1 MRFNQAQEL
10 IEKLQNENVM
20 QFALPRRGRGFVKKN
35 GELLL
40 YTGGTLTSYGHF
52 QEDLKNNGAID
63 HYHFIY
69 QYGGFDIPEVISVKD
84 GNQAKDLMA
93 FAIKL
98 SYFFVDH
105 PKYKNERGHDLD
117 VLFKYDENY
126 KLDTPLTKAGFRIS

>member
-1 MRFNQAQEL
+1 MRFNEAQEL

-40 YTGGTLTSYGHF
+40 YTGGALTSYGYF
-52 QEDLKNNGAID
+52 QEDFENGVFD

-84 GNQAKDLMA
+84 ENQAKDLMA

-98 SYFFVDH
+98 SYFFVNH
-105 PKYKNERGHDLD
+105 PEYKNERGHDWD

-126 KLDTPLTKAGFRIS
+126 KLDTPLTRAGFRIS